1 MRMRYKSVKRLNMLA
16 ALMILCVLFLWDAES
31 VHAAQTIDG
40 WSFEHNDLAQLGT
53 ADGADADGYNAAGNV
68 SIASGG
74 AGGTEYALKISGA
87 NSGNGQWL
95 YGLKSNTAYE
105 ISFYARIEN
114 WGGAAYPNF
123 GVNGYDADAYVT
135 QAEFTD
141 QWSLYTLQFKTGTE
155 STKAKIYTWIFG
167 SGEVDFY
174 IDEVSVREVGILP
187 DWALAAVP
195 C

>member
-74 AGGTEYALKISGA
+74 AGGTECA
-87 NSGNGQWL
+87 
-95 YGLKSNTAYE
+95 
-105 ISFYARIEN
+105 SFRN
-114 WGGAAYPNF
+114 
-123 GVNGYDADAYVT
+123 
-135 QAEFTD
+135 
-141 QWSLYTLQFKTGTE
+141 K
-155 STKAKIYTWIFG
+155 
-167 SGEVDFY
+167 
-174 IDEVSVREVGILP
+174 
-187 DWALAAVP
+187 
-195 C
+195 